1 MNLKPPQNEFIWE
14 DYSKL
19 DEMLASYKLGFNIEL
34 DEEKDLIQK
43 ALHLYSNST
52 KPFIKYTNMPMLDF
66 TPMLKTYWV
75 FTNKGYLHH
84 LAINKTLLRKYE
96 GYPSQ
101 KIIEAPQLGPIDNT
115 PSDLIEQYKTLFNRG
130 LIPIHGSALAY
141 DFLRVTLNTLGV
153 KYQAKLFI
161 CEGGMDLKHVYMKNR
176 LLVPIISDG
185 SLHGHPIV
193 EINQVKYIEVRLI

>member
-1 MNLKPPQNEFIWE
+1 
-14 DYSKL
+14 
-19 DEMLASYKLGFNIEL
+19 
-34 DEEKDLIQK
+34 
-43 ALHLYSNST
+43 
-52 KPFIKYTNMPMLDF
+52 MPMLDF
-66 TPMLKTYWV
+66 TPMLKIYWV
-75 FTNKGYLHH
+75 LTHTGYNYH

-141 DFLRVTLNTLGV
+141 DFLRVTLDTLGV

-161 CEGGMDLKHVYMKNR
+161 CEGGMDLKHVYMENR
-176 LLVPIISDG
+176 RLVLIG
-185 SLHGHPIV
+185 SNGKLFGQPIV
-193 EINQVKYIEVRLI
+193 EINQVKYIEIRLI